1 RPSCDKMMH
10 RNGKKRRFAPHN
22 SGFSQKRQKHLAG
35 HIMAELLLNGYAISS
50 ISGIW
55 QGNMIYYEN
64 LINLKP
70 VSGNILI

>member
-1 RPSCDKMMH
+1 
-10 RNGKKRRFAPHN
+10 
-22 SGFSQKRQKHLAG
+22 
-35 HIMAELLLNGYAISS
+35 MAELLLNGYAISS